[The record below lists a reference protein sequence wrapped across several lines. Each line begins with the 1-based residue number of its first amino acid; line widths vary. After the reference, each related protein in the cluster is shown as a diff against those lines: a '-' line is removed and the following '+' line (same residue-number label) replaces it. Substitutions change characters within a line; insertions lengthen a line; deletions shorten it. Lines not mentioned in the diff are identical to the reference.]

1 MDTKFSGSAN
11 YVASRDLM
19 ETVNI
24 AVALQKPLLIKGEP
38 DASSFPSGGIRS
50 TFEARGYTAWDPSV
64 PVFIIHQPYGATLH
78 IPTYF
83 YSYSGEALDRKIPLL
98 RSISALS
105 RQALRILKLFGNT
118 SAGYVRAMVGPEQEY
133 FLVDKN
139 LAVLRPDIMLA
150 GRTLLGAP
158 SPKGQEME
166 DHYFGA
172 IPGRVMSFMQDVEN
186 E

>member
-1 MDTKFSGSAN
+1 M
-11 YVASRDLM
+11 
-19 ETVNI
+19 
-24 AVALQKPLLIKGEP
+24 LISGEP

-50 TFEARGYTAWDPSV
+50 TFEARGYTAWDPSA
-64 PVFIIHQPYGATLH
+64 PVFIIPGPYGATLH

-139 LAVLRPDIMLA
+139 LAALRPDIMLA

-158 SPKGQEME
+158 RPRARKWRTITSGPSPDG
-166 DHYFGA
+166 
-172 IPGRVMSFMQDVEN
+172 S
-186 E
+186 